1 MNLWNLEDSVSLDEL
16 QKKGIEVN
24 DKGEQAE
31 KLYNHID
38 LHYAIRKL
46 SSRQKEVI
54 LLRIEGFHCFEIAE
68 RLSITRKT
76 VYNHLYRAKKRL
88 GRLVKGMVQL

>member
-1 MNLWNLEDSVSLDEL
+1 MNLWNLEDTLSLDEL

-46 SSRQKEVI
+46 SRRQKEAI
-54 LLRIEGFHCFEIAE
+54 QLRIEGFHCFEIAE

-88 GRLVKGMVQL
+88 GNIIRGVVQ